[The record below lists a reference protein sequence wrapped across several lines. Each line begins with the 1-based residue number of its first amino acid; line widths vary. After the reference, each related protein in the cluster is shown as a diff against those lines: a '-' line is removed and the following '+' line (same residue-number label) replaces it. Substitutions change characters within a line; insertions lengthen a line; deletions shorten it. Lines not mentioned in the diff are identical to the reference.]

1 MKENKNKGLVI
12 CIIVLAIIIIAGGFV
27 FSYYLGKS
35 SSSRKA
41 SGNGEISI
49 EEQRYQKAVE
59 LRIQG
64 MYEDAAGLF
73 LENSTYGD
81 SMEQYYQ
88 TLYEFGKKKMS
99 EDAYEEANLLFSKIS
114 GYQDADQKAME
125 CNYKIAIGY
134 YRDGEYKKALALFK
148 KLDGYENIEEYINK
162 CNERIQKEKDYFR
175 IEYVVEHSKEDD
187 EGKYYTDG
195 KGTLKFIPEQAV
207 VKDDWV
213 GFGEG
218 EYVSD
223 TREQTAIK
231 FHIENKG
238 KNVLKNPVIH
248 VYFSDI
254 WIKCYMEGLASGFE
268 YDAYHVNGTIGYTGV
283 VWKKKKEINAG
294 ASEDILL
301 PLYGA
306 YFCNGETGVMSIEVS
321 ADNYKKRVYKV
332 NIALNK
338 QSGRI
343 VISKIEGNTLYYYKG
358 AFISEIVPDP
368 QWEGIV
374 GYGGEKKIK
383 ISKKAAYYFMDFDFQ
398 SHYQVSKEEF
408 MEKQKNN
415 PCVLGNE
422 GGMFYY
428 SGMACDMKVEEDK
441 CTGLYEEYQP

>member
-1 MKENKNKGLVI
+1 M
-12 CIIVLAIIIIAGGFV
+12 
-27 FSYYLGKS
+27 
-35 SSSRKA
+35 
-41 SGNGEISI
+41 
-49 EEQRYQKAVE
+49 E

-99 EDAYEEANLLFSKIS
+99 EDAYEEAKLLFSKIS

-148 KLDGYENIEEYINK
+148 KLDGYDGVEKYINK
-162 CNERIQKEKDYFR
+162 CSQKIHDAENYFKVQ
-175 IEYVVEHSKEDD
+175 YVVKGSGEDD
-187 EGKYYTDG
+187 ESRYYADG
-195 KGTLKFIPEQAV
+195 KGKLRFTVNETGGGWTGLNDGDYVTYSTEQ
-207 VKDDWV
+207 
-213 GFGEG
+213 
-218 EYVSD
+218 SS
-223 TREQTAIK
+223 IK
-231 FHIENKG
+231 FLLENKG
-238 KNVLKNPVIH
+238 GKALKNPVIH
-248 VYFSDI
+248 IRFNNI
-254 WIKCYMEGLASGFE
+254 WTKELEGDFIYDYKDHVDGAGGF
-268 YDAYHVNGTIGYTGV
+268 NGA
-283 VWKKKKEINAG
+283 VWREKGSINPG
-294 ASEDILL
+294 DYRNILL

-306 YFCNGETGVMSIEVS
+306 YFCNGETGIMSIEVS
-321 ADNYKKRVYKV
+321 ADNYKKRIYEVDM
-332 NIALNK
+332 ALNK
-338 QSGRI
+338 SPGRI
-343 VISKIEGNTLYYYKG
+343 VVSRIKGNTMYYYKG
-358 AFISEIVPDP
+358 VLISEIVPDP